1 MSETQKHTPTPDPR
15 GSRGWTLT
23 NTQIIEVGRV
33 LLPYLREGATH
44 ADIGTVAYNVCAAMI
59 RVGAVEQDEYC
70 DNLGLGDENVR
81 LSGVNRDLVKALEE
95 AHVALRECV
104 GILSGEYPS
113 LANNVIRPVA
123 DRARAA
129 LSKAGE

>member
-1 MSETQKHTPTPDPR
+1 MARYGRGARGPR
-15 GSRGWTLT
+15 VRCDGGGVMKQTSRGWKLT

-70 DNLGLGDENVR
+70 DNLGLGDENMR
-81 LSGVNRDLVKALEE
+81 LTKALGELLE
-95 AHVALRECV
+95 ASEIDGRDIPEKAA
-104 GILSGEYPS
+104 IL
-113 LANNVIRPVA
+113 LDAQQ
-123 DRARAA
+123 RARAA

>member
-1 MSETQKHTPTPDPR
+1 MKQT
-15 GSRGWTLT
+15 SRGWKLT

-70 DNLGLGDENVR
+70 DNLGLGDENMR
-81 LSGVNRDLVKALEE
+81 LTKALGELLE
-95 AHVALRECV
+95 ASEIDGRDIPEKAA
-104 GILSGEYPS
+104 IL
-113 LANNVIRPVA
+113 LDAQQ
-123 DRARAA
+123 RARAA